1 MTVLAIDLGTTG
13 VKVAVVDDDAT
24 VVANA
29 GEALPLIFTGDGGV
43 EQDAENWWW
52 AIGRC
57 AQRAIGSAGPAGRSI
72 TLVAVTS
79 QYSSTVPIA
88 SDGRSVGNA
97 IMWMDARGHRHNPAT
112 RDFGSREAVAPV
124 SGTWEPSATARWYAT
139 HGMAPSGN
147 DDIGH
152 VAFIRAAQPDVYAAA
167 VAFVEPMDAIAARLT
182 GTVTATQNT
191 MFPML
196 AVDNRIWGA
205 TDYSAELLAM
215 SGMDPAK
222 LPRLVPM
229 GAPRGEITAAAARH
243 LGVSEHAIVAD
254 ATIDSVT
261 SGVGT
266 GAIDASR
273 CGLIV
278 GTTTVMTT
286 HVASKRLDAVHGLTT
301 APSPLPGMYF
311 LVAENGVGGKALEV
325 FVNNILH
332 ADDGLGAPRPHDA
345 FERVLA
351 AAATAPAGAN
361 GVMFLPWLV
370 GSMAPG
376 GQRRTRGG
384 FVNLGIA
391 STRADLARAVLE
403 GVAMNAAWLLP
414 HFSAL
419 ADTAYPEVTL
429 GGGGAASPLWG
440 QIFADCFGVPVRR
453 LANPTTTNAHGAALL
468 ALSQTGRL
476 AIESVPS
483 LLNTAELHE
492 PAARHHDRYGRLVD
506 ALVDVHDR
514 MAPFYQSLNA
524 PKDESP

>member
-24 VVANA
+24 VVAYA
-29 GEALPLIFTGDGGV
+29 GEVLPLIFTGDGGV

-72 TLVAVTS
+72 TLIAVTS
-79 QYSSTVPIA
+79 QYTSTVPVA
-88 SDGRSVGNA
+88 SDGRPVGNA

-112 RDFGSREAVAPV
+112 RN
-124 SGTWEPSATARWYAT
+124 SGTRVPSGTARWYEI

-167 VAFVEPMDAIAARLT
+167 ARFVEPMDAIAARLT

-196 AVDNRIWGA
+196 AVDNRTWDA
-205 TDYSAELLAM
+205 TEYSAELLAM

-229 GAPRGEITAAAARH
+229 GAPRGEITATAARH
-243 LGVSEHAIVAD
+243 LGVSEQAVVAD

-278 GTTTVMTT
+278 GTTSVMTT
-286 HVASKRLDAVHGLTT
+286 HVASKRLDTVHGLTT
-301 APSPLPGMYF
+301 APSPLEDMYF

-325 FVNNILH
+325 FVDNIVH
-332 ADDGLGAPRPHDA
+332 ADDGLGTPRPPDA

-351 AAATAPAGAN
+351 AAATAPPGAN

-391 STRADLARAVLE
+391 STRADMARAVLE

-419 ADTAYPEVTL
+419 AGTAYPEITL

-506 ALVDVHDR
+506 ALADVHDR

-524 PKDESP
+524 PKDESS